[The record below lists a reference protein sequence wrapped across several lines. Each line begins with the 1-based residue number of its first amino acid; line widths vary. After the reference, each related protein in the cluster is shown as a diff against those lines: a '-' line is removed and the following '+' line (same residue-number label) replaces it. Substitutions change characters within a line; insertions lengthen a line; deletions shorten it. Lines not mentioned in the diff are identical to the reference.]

1 MPEGSGDSVRD
12 RVDPHPFDPRPG
24 AARELVLRI
33 GSAAVMAPLVLLC
46 LWVGGVW
53 WLMLV
58 GAMTAGCLIEWGALR
73 VRAFTSLSRGILGAA
88 AILLAGACLA
98 WLRLVP
104 NTGAVDAL
112 FLLGAVWASD
122 IGAFAAGRSLGG
134 PRLAPS
140 ISPSKTWSGA
150 AGGLLAATLAGA
162 AVAWAADGGVF
173 AGASAAA
180 VLAIAAQAGDL
191 VESATKRR
199 CGVKDSGRLI
209 PGHGG
214 LLDRLDGL
222 IAAAPV
228 AAGLAM
234 LSAEG
239 LVWGR

>member
-1 MPEGSGDSVRD
+1 MPD
-12 RVDPHPFDPRPG
+12 RADPRPRDT
-24 AARELVLRI
+24 RELWLRI
-33 GSAAVMAPLVLLC
+33 GSAAVMAPFVLLC

-53 WLMLV
+53 WLLLV
-58 GAMTAGCLIEWGALR
+58 GVMTAGCLIEWGGLR
-73 VRAFTSLSRGILGAA
+73 VGAFTSTGRGILGAV
-88 AILLAGACLA
+88 AILVAGACLA

-150 AGGLLAATLAGA
+150 AGGLLAAILAGA
-162 AVAWAADGGVF
+162 AVAGAAGGGAF

-228 AAGLAM
+228 AAGLVM
-234 LSAEG
+234 LSTEG
-239 LVWGR
+239 LVWGK